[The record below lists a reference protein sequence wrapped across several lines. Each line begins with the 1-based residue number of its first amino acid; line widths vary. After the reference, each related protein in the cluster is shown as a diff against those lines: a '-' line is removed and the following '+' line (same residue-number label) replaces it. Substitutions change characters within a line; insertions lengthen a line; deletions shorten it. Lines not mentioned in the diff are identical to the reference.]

1 MALECQPGWI
11 CQSTSPSVSLQ
22 ISSSRVPEFRS
33 FACWMVSHSW
43 YLPYSGATDSGQP
56 SGAKT
61 EISSCRL
68 GAMAPSDGKSLG
80 IFGEMGKSSMAFV
93 WCETSHFC
101 EKLEK
106 HVMQKVP
113 KKKQVSD
120 LGHLYISWSGRK
132 KRSGVSFWLKVNRMW
147 NWIYH
152 IWYRNIS
159 SVSIIYVP

>member
-68 GAMAPSDGKSLG
+68 GAMAPSDGNWREKSRNFWEKSGNLWRNGEEFHGFCLVWNIPFLRKIGETCHAKGPQKKTGLG
-80 IFGEMGKSSMAFV
+80 PR
-93 WCETSHFC
+93 TSLYLLKWE
-101 EKLEK
+101 EKEIGGIILVEGQP
-106 HVMQKVP
+106 HVK
-113 KKKQVSD
+113 
-120 LGHLYISWSGRK
+120 L
-132 KRSGVSFWLKVNRMW
+132 
-147 NWIYH
+147 
-152 IWYRNIS
+152 NIPYM
-159 SVSIIYVP
+159 IP